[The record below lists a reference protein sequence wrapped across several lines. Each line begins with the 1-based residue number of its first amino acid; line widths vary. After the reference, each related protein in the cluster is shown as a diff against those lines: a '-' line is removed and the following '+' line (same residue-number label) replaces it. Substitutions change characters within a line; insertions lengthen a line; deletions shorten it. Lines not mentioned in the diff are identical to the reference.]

1 MLRPIALPTPL
12 RLLKA
17 LCGCPQPPPLPYP
30 PAALASDPEPLIPGL
45 SPDDVLTLYFTKA
58 TNQPDVSSTTK
69 VLSLLVFDPPLATVL
84 SATWHKGG
92 DVAQPSAA
100 ERLVIAL
107 QGRTSDN
114 AVTSAVG
121 VATVSVLPTGR
132 LTSADGTSQA
142 ADIAGVVLGG
152 TWGASSQP
160 QFRSVTPAIALDY
173 GAQPGLG
180 PGDAVLLL
188 FNQPVKPVP
197 VGTRRDLDALLAF
210 DPPGWAL
217 EYNASWVQGNT
228 ALLVTVVAVGPDA
241 PLSRPLRVFVRP
253 EGGLTSLDGSSPP
266 STDIT
271 TVSSGSFGDTVCD
284 GGLLVFS
291 STALM
296 VTFRPPVVV
305 GYTPARYNITLQPT
319 SVGAGRTVTRVVA
332 TNESLV
338 LGTGPM
344 PSSLGPGSAGSQGPL
359 RFVLRGLTRGA
370 SYMASIG
377 PDPPILSEDVKAL
390 LPAAVPRVQSP
401 LRGGACRAGSL
412 GRRRL
417 DQDTFPLIA
426 VPQAPVIGTWLCPV
440 CKCV

>member
-1 MLRPIALPTPL
+1 
-12 RLLKA
+12 
-17 LCGCPQPPPLPYP
+17 
-30 PAALASDPEPLIPGL
+30 
-45 SPDDVLTLYFTKA
+45 
-58 TNQPDVSSTTK
+58 
-69 VLSLLVFDPPLATVL
+69 
-84 SATWHKGG
+84 
-92 DVAQPSAA
+92 
-100 ERLVIAL
+100 VIAL

-121 VATVSVLPTGR
+121 VATVSVLPNGR

-197 VGTRRDLDALLAF
+197 VGTRGDLDALLAF
-210 DPPGWAL
+210 DPPGWA
-217 EYNASWVQGNT
+217 
-228 ALLVTVVAVGPDA
+228 
-241 PLSRPLRVFVRP
+241 
-253 EGGLTSLDGSSPP
+253 
-266 STDIT
+266 
-271 TVSSGSFGDTVCD
+271 TVCD

-305 GYTPARYNITLQPT
+305 GYTPARYSITLQPT
-319 SVGAGRTVTRVVA
+319 SAGAGRTVTSVVA

-338 LGTGPM
+338 LGTGPT
-344 PSSLGPGSAGSQGPL
+344 PSSLGPGSVGSQGPL
-359 RFVLRGLTRGA
+359 RFILRGLTRGA
-370 SYMASIG
+370 SYMVSIG
-377 PDPPILSEDVKAL
+377 PDPPVLSEDVKAL
-390 LPAAVPRVQSP
+390 LPAAVPWVQSP

-426 VPQAPVIGTWLCPV
+426 VPQTPVIGTCLCSV
-440 CKCV
+440 CKCVLRRLGGLEAERGLGTQ